1 MGDSRKSV
9 PSFSSFTFKTIG
21 SNSLFSRISDRT
33 PEAVAVT
40 TVEQD
45 EGDLHVDMDVDLPE
59 PPDLP
64 PSLLA
69 RFSDQ
74 PNESDPLRST
84 FFRPNGT
91 YSPLFL
97 TPGPVRYE
105 TVLNGNPRDNDLNE
119 PVCLDVASF
128 DENRKERCTDPA
140 EQEQNSQAL
149 FPIRPEQ
156 RSPAATLALP
166 SRTNAS
172 IGLLTPPPSGL
183 LASSPVNWSIT
194 FAYQASLLPKSND
207 SVDSVFPFTPLTKLL
222 QEERDAWS
230 EVLQTKQAQVDRAST
245 CTQPLDTNERDLR
258 AGQTDDDRS
267 RLSGPTIPN
276 SLPRTLLSCLPSQS
290 QQNLSSS
297 EVVSGA
303 VANDK
308 AELCSSRI
316 PASTHDSSNSRAAFQ
331 SFLNASQRTSDKA
344 NGDGVPQQNPK
355 DQVYPEQSSI
365 QFTDAAKLPSPREKE
380 LKSLLKA
387 RTTSHCSGSDRAP
400 DGGTYTICSR
410 LSPTASKHENSARP
424 NDPTNPERVSTT
436 DSFGATELPT
446 PPIVKTDMPSS
457 RIQSTNLQRLQNDGL
472 KISSPQSSRNLS
484 TRIHSE
490 PSPRC
495 SSIAAIQQDPK
506 QLKPR
511 DGLMKESLGSETSRI
526 SSQVSKASVFAPNPV
541 IRQPPPTSEPHA
553 PHSRVT
559 SFRSSDG
566 GEAKGAVDRVPVV
579 KTEDSDGGSTG
590 PTTGSTMDTSTK
602 IKKEE
607 QEDIKIRL
615 KVEEDSKPLPKDKY
629 IFQIP
634 ARDCP
639 KVAKKEEDRDGML
652 ILHTNANAQASSR
665 KKSISQ
671 AEHSRKVAY
680 APVQQVDIRQKD
692 RYDGATETGLAIN
705 KPTDNT
711 EPSRSLGTKF
721 ENTLSAQEPAP
732 ADSLVQAELATPPPF
747 SREAAADDSVGA
759 EPVRR
764 DLSEQVPSRTA
775 SQNAKAQLAQPEPLS
790 INDNSYRGFS
800 PRRRTDSWVPETS
813 RHVRQRSRDR
823 ECPTHLLDHWSP
835 PRLSGPRTPAPV
847 RSRPVAD
854 TYRPLVSLHE
864 RAPRRFRDDLR
875 DEHDEDRLPRRLRE
889 GRARFS
895 PEYLPDPPFRGRSS
909 PPRRTDRNRAR
920 DSPPHRNTCA
930 FDTRFASSHSNMRA
944 TIPRPCSPHTSRSH
958 VGFEEGQEH
967 NNRNML
973 PRREVPRSPV
983 NNTQHN
989 LYSDQLTAHR
999 RSDDAPHHD
1008 SRYIQQHA
1016 NGAAQGLPS
1025 PERRFVPD
1033 STYMRA
1039 MGNERTASIHDID
1052 VAENAVNGRQEASAS
1067 PWNEGTFYTGDQ
1079 SSQDASSKTIV
1090 CRDEMNTSANSVSE
1104 RREKTVGSSDLLVP
1118 PTQSH
1123 TTMPLSTQPSRPYI
1137 SELRVDTLRDLPNA
1151 QPATK
1156 RGSVSGRSEENV
1168 KKNVLHEVVESN
1180 ATATSHIYGRDED
1193 GKSQTGDRFGGC
1205 RVEKDIRPS
1214 RGSMAEKSS
1223 LLSPSDPQNATGHT
1237 SLPSS
1242 NTPMLNRL
1250 SAPASSLKRQAA
1262 KGSAS
1267 HISQTNLSTGAER
1280 SGQTSSMGKAEEN
1293 AKSRSLAQRIDND
1306 SAGSIGSMQ
1315 QLGDFTESPRSP
1327 IPSLSSRLGD
1337 ILICDG
1343 SDHLKE
1349 RAASKP
1355 VSLPSDLPLGS
1366 RITGAKL
1373 EAHQAKHPLP
1383 PKPVPRQA
1391 SPTITT
1397 QDPRSTINPPVL
1409 LKRMRSLTDDN
1420 DSYRPVKQSRGRG
1433 AAGGRGR
1440 GRGNN
1445 GSHYSPRGS
1454 FHASPSSKR
1463 SLEDRLS

>member
-9 PSFSSFTFKTIG
+9 PSFSSFTFKSIG

-45 EGDLHVDMDVDLPE
+45 EGDLHFDMDVDLPE
-59 PPDLP
+59 PPDSP

-74 PNESDPLRST
+74 PNELDPLRST
-84 FFRPNGT
+84 FFHANGT

-97 TPGPVRYE
+97 TPGPVQYD
-105 TVLNGNPRDNDLNE
+105 TVLNDSTRDNDLNE

-128 DENRKERCTDPA
+128 NENRKERCTGPA

-156 RSPAATLALP
+156 RSPATTLALP

-183 LASSPVNWSIT
+183 LASSPVNGSIT
-194 FAYQASLLPKSND
+194 FAYQASFLPKSND
-207 SVDSVFPFTPLTKLL
+207 SVDSAFPFTPLTKLL

-245 CTQPLDTNERDLR
+245 CTQALDTNERDLR
-258 AGQTDDDRS
+258 AGPTDDDRS
-267 RLSGPTIPN
+267 RLSGPAIPSN
-276 SLPRTLLSCLPSQS
+276 VPQTSLSCLPSQS
-290 QQNLSSS
+290 QQNLSTS
-297 EVVSGA
+297 EVASGA
-303 VANDK
+303 ESAHNK

-316 PASTHDSSNSRAAFQ
+316 PTSSPNSSNSRAAFQ
-331 SFLNASQRTSDKA
+331 PFLTASQRTSDKA
-344 NGDGVPQQNPK
+344 NGDNVPQQNPK
-355 DQVYPEQSSI
+355 DQVHPEQSSI

-387 RTTSHCSGSDRAP
+387 RATSHCSGSDRAP

-410 LSPTASKHENSARP
+410 LSPTASKHENITRP
-424 NDPTNPERVSTT
+424 NDPTNPEGVSTT
-436 DSFGATELPT
+436 VSFGATELPT
-446 PPIVKTDMPSS
+446 PLIVKTGMPSS
-457 RIQSTNLQRLQNDGL
+457 RTPSTNLERLQNDGL
-472 KISSPQSSRNLS
+472 KISSPQSSRPLS
-484 TRIHSE
+484 TCIHSE

-495 SSIAAIQQDPK
+495 SSIATIQQDPK

-511 DGLMKESLGSETSRI
+511 DGLMKENLCSETSRI

-541 IRQPPPTSEPHA
+541 IRQPPPTSDRHA
-553 PHSRVT
+553 PYSQVT
-559 SFRSSDG
+559 SFTSSDG
-566 GEAKGAVDRVPVV
+566 GKAKGAADRVPVV
-579 KTEDSDGGSTG
+579 KTEDSDGGFTG
-590 PTTGSTMDTSTK
+590 LTMDSSTK

-615 KVEEDSKPLPKDKY
+615 KVEDDSKPLPKDKST
-629 IFQIP
+629 FQIP

-652 ILHTNANAQASSR
+652 ILHANANAQASSK
-665 KKSISQ
+665 KKSFSQ
-671 AEHSRKVAY
+671 AEHSQKVAY

-692 RYDGATETGLAIN
+692 RDDGATETGLAIN

-711 EPSRSLGTKF
+711 DPSRSLGTQS

-732 ADSLVQAELATPPPF
+732 ADSLVQAEQAIPPPF
-747 SREAAADDSVGA
+747 SREAAADSVGA
-759 EPVRR
+759 EPVPR

-775 SQNAKAQLAQPEPLS
+775 SQNATAQLAQPEPLS
-790 INDNSYRGFS
+790 INDNSYRSSS

-823 ECPTHLLDHWSP
+823 EYPTHLLDHWSP
-835 PRLSGPRTPAPV
+835 PRLSAPRAPAPV

-854 TYRPLVSLHE
+854 TYRPPLSLRE
-864 RAPRRFRDDLR
+864 RVPRRFRDDPR
-875 DEHDEDRLPRRLRE
+875 DEHDEDRFPRRLRE

-930 FDTRFASSHSNMRA
+930 FDTHFASSHSNTQA
-944 TIPRPCSPHTSRSH
+944 TIPRPCTPHASRSH

-973 PRREVPRSPV
+973 PRREFPRSPV

-989 LYSDQLTAHR
+989 PYSDQVTAHR
-999 RSDDAPHHD
+999 GSDDAPRHD

-1016 NGAAQGLPS
+1016 NGAVQGLPS

-1039 MGNERTASIHDID
+1039 TENERRTSIHDID
-1052 VAENAVNGRQEASAS
+1052 VAENAVNWHHETPAS
-1067 PWNEGTFYTGDQ
+1067 PWNEWTFYTDQ
-1079 SSQDASSKTIV
+1079 SSQDPSSKTIV
-1090 CRDEMNTSANSVSE
+1090 CRDEMNTSANRVSE
-1104 RREKTVGSSDLLVP
+1104 RREGIVGSSDLLDR

-1123 TTMPLSTQPSRPYI
+1123 TAMPMSTQPSHPYI
-1137 SELRVDTLRDLPNA
+1137 SELRVDTLRDLSKT

-1156 RGSVSGRSEENV
+1156 RGSVSDRSEENS
-1168 KKNVLHEVVESN
+1168 KKNVLHEVEEANDS
-1180 ATATSHIYGRDED
+1180 TTSHIYGRDED
-1193 GKSQTGDRFGGC
+1193 SQSQTGNRFGDC
-1205 RVEKDIRPS
+1205 RVEKDVRPS
-1214 RGSMAEKSS
+1214 RGMAESS
-1223 LLSPSDPQNATGHT
+1223 LFSPSDPQNATGHT
-1237 SLPSS
+1237 SLPST
-1242 NTPMLNRL
+1242 NTPILNEL
-1250 SAPASSLKRQAA
+1250 SAPASSLNRQAV
-1262 KGSAS
+1262 KGSGS
-1267 HISQTNLSTGAER
+1267 HISQTDLSTGAER
-1280 SGQTSSMGKAEEN
+1280 SGQTSSMGKAEKN
-1293 AKSRSLAQRIDND
+1293 TKSRSLAQRIDND
-1306 SAGSIGSMQ
+1306 PVGPTGSMQ
-1315 QLGDFTESPRSP
+1315 QLGNFTESPRSP

-1337 ILICDG
+1337 ILIRDG
-1343 SDHLKE
+1343 SDHSKE
-1349 RAASKP
+1349 RVASKQ
-1355 VSLPSDLPLGS
+1355 VSSPSDLPLGS
-1366 RITGAKL
+1366 RITSAKR
-1373 EAHQAKHPLP
+1373 EARQAEHSLS
-1383 PKPVPRQA
+1383 PKPVRRQM
-1391 SPTITT
+1391 SPTITTTT

-1440 GRGNN
+1440 VRGNN